1 MKRRKEFDIIS
12 AMTAMSTANKTK
24 RKLKFNIKMPYKFDG
39 WIYAAM
45 VLLVF
50 YGILMVTSASMGQS
64 VSNPSVLI
72 KTVIKE
78 LLFVSIGYIAMTWMA
93 QKFTLDFLKSEHFAS
108 LIIITI
114 AALFACLAFP
124 ATGGAHAWWKITV
137 TGIEIGVQP
146 AEFAKIASIL
156 TVAAYFGDNHRKY
169 HHIWNLI
176 KIPVLSIG
184 SYVCIVLFVQKD
196 FGSAMVIALITF
208 IIVMIPTNP
217 QLKWL
222 KITAGCMIA
231 LLVIGIFVLV
241 YTKFGEALINALP
254 DGYQKKRFISAVN
267 PFLDK
272 YDSSYQLVN
281 GLIAFA
287 SGGWF
292 GRGLGNSVRKYTDF
306 PAASTD
312 SILSILVE
320 ELGFVGFLVMIIL
333 FGIIIFRLLKYAQKI
348 HNEKAKIILVGV
360 AMYFMIHIFFNIGG
374 VTVAMPLTGIP
385 LLLISSGGSS
395 TISAMMSLG
404 IAQSVISSYRRGLIQ

>member
-1 MKRRKEFDIIS
+1 
-12 AMTAMSTANKTK
+12 
-24 RKLKFNIKMPYKFDG
+24 
-39 WIYAAM
+39 
-45 VLLVF
+45 
-50 YGILMVTSASMGQS
+50 
-64 VSNPSVLI
+64 
-72 KTVIKE
+72 
-78 LLFVSIGYIAMTWMA
+78 
-93 QKFTLDFLKSEHFAS
+93 
-108 LIIITI
+108 
-114 AALFACLAFP
+114 
-124 ATGGAHAWWKITV
+124 
-137 TGIEIGVQP
+137 
-146 AEFAKIASIL
+146 
-156 TVAAYFGDNHRKY
+156 
-169 HHIWNLI
+169 
-176 KIPVLSIG
+176 
-184 SYVCIVLFVQKD
+184 
-196 FGSAMVIALITF
+196 
-208 IIVMIPTNP
+208 MIPTNP

-320 ELGFVGFLVMIIL
+320 ELGFVGFLVMIIF